1 VLFCCAGAVSYFF
14 VRGERYGSWT
24 RESKSKS
31 YFTSWWRPGRSVLI
45 LAGLVLI
52 LLSAGLVF
60 LDVRKAGD
68 EAGASPPP
76 KREGTMR
83 LSIPSMRHV
92 QNVPVYT
99 AAAHNKPALHDGTLH
114 LEGTGFPWQREANV
128 YIAGHRLGYPRTK
141 SFLVF
146 WDLNRLRT
154 GRKVVLTDSQGERYI
169 YRVYD
174 RFVVGPND
182 ASATKPVAGRNIVSL
197 QTCTLPN
204 YTDRLIVRA
213 ELTKTIQGPKPRQP
227 LNKPP

>member
-1 VLFCCAGAVSYFF
+1 VLFCWAGAVSYSS
-14 VRGERYGSWT
+14 VRSEHYESWT
-24 RESKSKS
+24 RERKNTRYFGSK
-31 YFTSWWRPGRSVLI
+31 WRPDRSLLVLV
-45 LAGLVLI
+45 GLVLI

-60 LDVRKAGD
+60 LDVRRAGE
-68 EAGASPPP
+68 EASASPPR
-76 KREGTMR
+76 KDVTME
-83 LSIPSMRHV
+83 LNIPSMQHV
-92 QNVPVYT
+92 ENVPVYT

-146 WDLNRLRT
+146 WDLNRLRM
-154 GRKVVLTDSQGERYI
+154 GRRVVLTDSEGERYI

-174 RFVVGPND
+174 RFVLGPDD

-213 ELTKTIQGPKPRQP
+213 ELVRIVQGPAPRP
-227 LNKPP
+227 TPNRLS